1 MSADPERAARII
13 AGHIRPAFAL
23 VLGCGDGA
31 LVRSLRDQGVFA
43 WGQTLD
49 AAAAR
54 LAPPGC
60 LLRQPLDEP
69 FERFFGLVIWAD
81 APPPDTPE
89 GAASLDAVCRITDDV
104 LFSAPDGVW
113 GTWAREFGK
122 RGFFRDLDFDVS
134 FLTPLALRFR
144 RLADPS
150 EALNAYERSLG
161 AIADERDQLRR
172 RVDQRPPS
180 LLGRLKTIAGR
191 MGGRSVATST
201 RAATSGPASMW
212 ADPYPAWLTAHRI
225 TASGLQAQRA
235 EVARMGQR
243 PKVSFLVPVFNPPPS
258 VLAEMIESVLAQTYD
273 HWELILADGASTL
286 PGVREVLNRYSARDT
301 RVRLL
306 SLGQNHG
313 ISGNTNAALGAAS
326 GAYAALLDHDD
337 LLEPDMLFEVVKR
350 FIATP
355 EADIVY
361 FDEDKVSA
369 DGRVHSAPWLKP
381 HAWAPEHL
389 LSGNPLMH
397 SVVRITLLRDVGG
410 FDAATDGAQDWDL
423 MLRLTERTTRVVHV
437 PRVLYHWRQ
446 VQGSASVSLAAKPWV
461 IDLQPRVI
469 ADHLRRVGLKGVSHE
484 ILAPGLFHFAWP
496 VSGQRV
502 SIIIPSRD
510 KAALLARCLASLI
523 ERTRYADFEII
534 VVDTGSVEPAT
545 RGLYAM
551 WRDRISVVTD
561 EVKPF
566 NYSRACNLGAKAA
579 TGSLLL
585 FLNNDTEILEPGW
598 LEEMARWAERPG
610 IGAVGAKLLYPD
622 GTIQHAGVI
631 VGMGH
636 LFSRAH
642 EAYSSSYF
650 GSVNWYRPLSA
661 VTGACMLVPRAAFE
675 RVGGF
680 DEGFEIA
687 FGDVDLC
694 LRLRAAGFRVVYTPH
709 ARLRHHE
716 GATRANVITPAD
728 QYLAD
733 QRLGPMVAAGD
744 PFFNPNLDPL
754 SRIPALRPRQNSN

>member
-1 MSADPERAARII
+1 MLAEPERAAQII
-13 AGHIRPAFAL
+13 ARHIRPSFSL
-23 VLGCGDGA
+23 VLECGDGA
-31 LVRSLRDQGVFA
+31 LVKALRDQGVLA
-43 WGQTLD
+43 WGQTLELD
-49 AAAAR
+49 AAGSIPA
-54 LAPPGC
+54 GY
-60 LLRQPLDEP
+60 LLRQSLDEP
-69 FERFFGLVIWAD
+69 FERYFGLVIWTN
-81 APPPDTPE
+81 APPPDTLE
-89 GAASLDAVCRITDDV
+89 GATALDRVCAITDDV

-144 RLADPS
+144 RMGDAGDALA
-150 EALNAYERSLG
+150 AYERSIG
-161 AIADERDQLRR
+161 AIVGERDRLRR
-172 RVDQRPPS
+172 QLDQKRESPLRRLRA
-180 LLGRLKTIAGR
+180 LLERIGRAP
-191 MGGRSVATST
+191 
-201 RAATSGPASMW
+201 AAPGSSAASSGPAW
-212 ADPYPAWLTAHRI
+212 ADPYPVWLAEHR
-225 TASGLQAQRA
+225 ASTSALQAQRA
-235 EVARMGQR
+235 HVPRLGWR
-243 PKVSFLVPVFNPPPS
+243 PRVSILVPVFNPPPG

-273 HWELILADGASTL
+273 RWELVLADGASTL
-286 PGVREVLNRYSARDT
+286 PGVRETLNRYATRDP

-306 SLGQNHG
+306 SLVRNLG

-326 GAYAALLDHDD
+326 GDYVALLDHDD
-337 LLEPDMLFEVVKR
+337 LLEPDMLFEVVTR
-350 FIATP
+350 LAAAP
-355 EADIVY
+355 ETDIVY

-369 DGRVHSAPWLKP
+369 DGRVHRDPWFKP

-389 LSGNPLMH
+389 LAGNPLMH
-397 SVVRITLLRDVGG
+397 SVVRLSLMREVGG
-410 FDAATDGAQDWDL
+410 FDAATDGAQDWDV
-423 MLRLTERTTRVVHV
+423 MLRLTERTARVIHV

-469 ADHLRRVGLKGVSHE
+469 ASHLRRVGLNDVTHE
-484 ILAPGLFHFAWP
+484 MLAPGLFRFAWP

-510 KAALLARCLASLI
+510 KSALLARCLASLTQ
-523 ERTRYADFEII
+523 RTRYPDVEII

-545 RGLYAM
+545 QGVYAM
-551 WRDRISVVTD
+551 WRDRISVAMD
-561 EVKPF
+561 HAQPF
-566 NYSRACNLGAKAA
+566 NYSRACNIGARAA
-579 TGSLLL
+579 TGNLLL

-610 IGAVGAKLLYPD
+610 CGAVGAKLLYPN
-622 GTIQHAGVI
+622 GAIQHAGVV

-636 LFSRAH
+636 LFSGAH
-642 EAYSSSYF
+642 EMYAGSYF
-650 GSVNWYRPLSA
+650 GSPNWYRPLSA

-675 RVGGF
+675 QVGGF

-694 LRLRAAGFRVVYTPH
+694 LRLRAAGFSVVYTPH

-754 SRIPALRPRQNSN
+754 NRIPSLRPRQNSN